1 MHGRRAFSLLE
12 VLFAVALFGA
22 VVTFILSAQAGL
34 VAGNRTAAN
43 MGQAMN
49 LARCKMSE
57 IEERELKL
65 GFPEVEE
72 KDTSLACC
80 MDKEVPGFSCD
91 WKIERVKLPEIQ
103 NLGGDAGLNSLGGGG
118 LNLSGLGEGGI
129 GSGFGGAAPSASS
142 SMLNNPMGT
151 ASLDFDAGLMGMG
164 SSLLQ
169 QTTGGAGAAGLLSM
183 VFGLVYPSLKPLLE
197 AAIRRVT
204 LTVTWSEGV
213 TKREF
218 VLTQYITNP
227 SRAGLVAS
235 LGLGDGGTFGGDGG
249 AGGLGGLLQGL
260 GGLGGSGGGLGGLGG
275 AH

>member
-43 MGQAMN
+43 MGQAVD

-65 GFPEVEE
+65 GYPEVEE
-72 KDTSLACC
+72 KDSSFACC
-80 MDKEVPGFSCD
+80 MDREVSGFSCD
-91 WKIERVKLPEIQ
+91 WKIERVKLPEVQ
-103 NLGGDAGLNSLGGGG
+103 NLDGGTGNNSLGGGLG
-118 LNLSGLGEGGI
+118 LSLEGGI
-129 GSGFGGAAPSASS
+129 GGASASPAGT
-142 SMLNNPMGT
+142 MLNNPLGG

-164 SSLLQ
+164 GSLLQ

-204 LTVTWSEGV
+204 ITVTWKEGV

-227 SRAGLVAS
+227 SRAGLIAS
-235 LGLGDGGTFGGDGG
+235 LGDGGLGGGDGG
-249 AGGLGGLLQGL
+249 GLGGLGGLLQGL
-260 GGLGGSGGGLGGLGG
+260 GGLGGAGG
-275 AH
+275 H

>member
-43 MGQAMN
+43 MSQAVD

-65 GFPEVEE
+65 GYPEVEE
-72 KDTSLACC
+72 KDSALACC
-80 MDKEVPGFSCD
+80 MDREVTGFSCD

-103 NLGGDAGLNSLGGGG
+103 NLGGDAGTNSLGGG
-118 LNLSGLGEGGI
+118 LGLGLEGGI
-129 GSGFGGAAPSASS
+129 GSGLGGAVPSPAGTI
-142 SMLNNPMGT
+142 LNNPLGT

-164 SSLLQ
+164 GSLLQ

-183 VFGLVYPSLKPLLE
+183 VFGMVYPSLKPLLE

-204 LTVTWSEGV
+204 ITVTWKEGI

-227 SRAGLVAS
+227 SRAGLIAS
-235 LGLGDGGTFGGDGG
+235 LGIGDGGVLGGGEGG

-260 GGLGGSGGGLGGLGG
+260 GGMGGLGGLGG
-275 AH
+275 SH

>member
-1 MHGRRAFSLLE
+1 MYGRRAFSLLE

-43 MGQAMN
+43 MSQAVD

-65 GFPEVEE
+65 GYPEVEE
-72 KDTSLACC
+72 KDSSLACC
-80 MDKEVPGFSCD
+80 MDREVPGFSCD
-91 WKIERVKLPEIQ
+91 WKIERVKLPEVQ
-103 NLGGDAGLNSLGGGG
+103 NLDAGTATNSLGGGLG
-118 LNLSGLGEGGI
+118 LSGEGGV
-129 GSGFGGAAPSASS
+129 GSDLGGAMGSPGT
-142 SMLNNPMGT
+142 MLNNPLGG

-164 SSLLQ
+164 GSLLQ

-204 LTVTWSEGV
+204 ITVTWKEGV

-227 SRAGLVAS
+227 SRAGLIAS
-235 LGLGDGGTFGGDGG
+235 LGDGGLGGGDGG
-249 AGGLGGLLQGL
+249 GGLGGLLQGL
-260 GGLGGSGGGLGGLGG
+260 GGLGGLGG
-275 AH
+275 H